1 MTHDNMETEMNTV
14 VAVDFRAADEERGH
28 DVLPLDLVEAYLRR
42 FVAYPSEHALV
53 AHVLWI
59 AHAHLILCFDTTP
72 RLAFMSAEKMSGK
85 TRALEVTAL
94 FVPYPN
100 LSFNASAAALV
111 RVISKGHEDGKIPT
125 ILYDEIDN
133 VFGTQQQQDG
143 AGDLK
148 AALNSGYRRGATA
161 MRCTNHGA
169 NVAEYFCFAPLA
181 VAGLRTLPD
190 TLASRAIFIHM
201 RRRAPDEEVE
211 SFRLR
216 YHPAEAEPIK
226 MALAEWCQEH
236 EDEIRD
242 MEPAMPFGITDR
254 NADCWEPLLAIAD
267 AAGGDWPEQA
277 REAAKYL
284 TGAANEDTITK
295 GVELLQHIKEAFGD
309 KDRLW
314 TSDLINRLCDRPE
327 SPWTDVFRG
336 KAINDRGLAVRLTPY
351 GIKSRDVRIGATKHK
366 GYLVTDFHDAWK
378 RYLPE
383 CRDSRDSR
391 DIFDNK
397 NNFVAAVA
405 SVASDPPET
414 EAACKACDGNYGKG
428 CPTCNPKAYGIGV
441 RR

>member
-1 MTHDNMETEMNTV
+1 MEHG
-14 VAVDFRAADEERGH
+14 R
-28 DVLPLDLVEAYLRR
+28 P
-42 FVAYPSEHALV
+42 
-53 AHVLWI
+53 
-59 AHAHLILCFDTTP
+59 
-72 RLAFMSAEKMSGK
+72 
-85 TRALEVTAL
+85 
-94 FVPYPN
+94 
-100 LSFNASAAALV
+100 
-111 RVISKGHEDGKIPT
+111 DG
-125 ILYDEIDN
+125 
-133 VFGTQQQQDG
+133 GTQRRLSPRRQG
-143 AGDLK
+143 YALHHHGD
-148 AALNSGYRRGATA
+148 
-161 MRCTNHGA
+161 
-169 NVAEYFCFAPLA
+169 NVAEYLCFAPLA

-284 TGAANEDTITK
+284 TGAANDDTITK
-295 GVELLQHIKEAFGD
+295 GIELLQHIKEAFGD

-314 TSDLINRLCDRPE
+314 TSDLIDRLCDRPE

-378 RYLPE
+378 RYLPSAATAATAATFLIIKTILSRLSPLSPQTRQKLKLRAKPVTAITG
-383 CRDSRDSR
+383 RDAPPVTRR
-391 DIFDNK
+391 LT
-397 NNFVAAVA
+397 A
-405 SVASDPPET
+405 S
-414 EAACKACDGNYGKG
+414 G
-428 CPTCNPKAYGIGV
+428 
-441 RR
+441 

>member
-1 MTHDNMETEMNTV
+1 MV
-14 VAVDFRAADEERGH
+14 
-28 DVLPLDLVEAYLRR
+28 
-42 FVAYPSEHALV
+42 
-53 AHVLWI
+53 
-59 AHAHLILCFDTTP
+59 
-72 RLAFMSAEKMSGK
+72 
-85 TRALEVTAL
+85 
-94 FVPYPN
+94 
-100 LSFNASAAALV
+100 
-111 RVISKGHEDGKIPT
+111 
-125 ILYDEIDN
+125 
-133 VFGTQQQQDG
+133 
-143 AGDLK
+143 
-148 AALNSGYRRGATA
+148 
-161 MRCTNHGA
+161 
-169 NVAEYFCFAPLA
+169 
-181 VAGLRTLPD
+181 
-190 TLASRAIFIHM
+190 
-201 RRRAPDEEVE
+201 
-211 SFRLR
+211 
-216 YHPAEAEPIK
+216 
-226 MALAEWCQEH
+226 
-236 EDEIRD
+236 
-242 MEPAMPFGITDR
+242 
-254 NADCWEPLLAIAD
+254 
-267 AAGGDWPEQA
+267 
-277 REAAKYL
+277 
-284 TGAANEDTITK
+284 TK

-383 CRDSRDSR
+383 CRDSRDSC